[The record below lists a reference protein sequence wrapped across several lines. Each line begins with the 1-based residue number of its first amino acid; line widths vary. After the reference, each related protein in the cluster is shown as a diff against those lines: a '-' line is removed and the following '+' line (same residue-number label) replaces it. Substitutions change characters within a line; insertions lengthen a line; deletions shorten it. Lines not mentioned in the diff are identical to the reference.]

1 MDGKKIMILLNAIQE
16 VNPII
21 KFSNDMFA
29 GPIIL
34 LALFAIPF
42 IFTSFAS
49 SLGKVK
55 DEHNEKYKDHPK
67 FVPAT
72 DEDTRNGAGC
82 WTIIVGGLLLAL
94 AIFMVA
100 TQGNIK

>member
-1 MDGKKIMILLNAIQE
+1 MPLLNAIQE

-21 KFSNDMFA
+21 KFSNDMFT

-42 IFTSFAS
+42 IFISFS
-49 SLGKVK
+49 GNLNKVK
-55 DEHNEKYKDHPK
+55 EKHNEEYKDHPK
-67 FVPAT
+67 FIPVT
-72 DEDTRNGAGC
+72 DEDTKKGAGC

-100 TQGNIK
+100 TQGGVTK